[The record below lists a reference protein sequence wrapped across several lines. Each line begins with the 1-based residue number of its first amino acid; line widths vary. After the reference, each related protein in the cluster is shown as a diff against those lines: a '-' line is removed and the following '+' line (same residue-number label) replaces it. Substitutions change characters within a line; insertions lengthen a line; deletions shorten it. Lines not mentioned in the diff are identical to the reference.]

1 MSYNL
6 SEANEKICN
15 EISHVSEI
23 SKQAILNLSFSLS
36 SEILLD
42 YFTKMRSELQNEQ
55 FKSLKFALSKVS
67 SGKGGEAFKIR
78 FSELETEKV
87 IT

>member
-1 MSYNL
+1 MSYHL

-55 FKSLKFALSKVS
+55 FKSLKFALSKV
-67 SGKGGEAFKIR
+67 
-78 FSELETEKV
+78 
-87 IT
+87 